1 MMESAVEI
9 RVMQQEE
16 KLHDRPAPKGMS
28 VAFSAY
34 RSEKGKESEVFD
46 MKKDS
51 LLSTFMSNYECWNAS
66 NNLSS
71 VSNTDNCYFRE
82 IVNMGLSAVPYIYNE
97 LQKGPTDLVY
107 ALDEIFGYP
116 IKYEGFVP
124 LEQSC
129 NIWLSI
135 LQKTEKF

>member
-1 MMESAVEI
+1 MESAVEI

-34 RSEKGKESEVFD
+34 RSEKGKESEAFD

-51 LLSTFMSNYECWNAS
+51 LLSTFMSNYECWNDS

-82 IVNMGLSAVPYIYNE
+82 IVNMGVSAVPFIYAE
-97 LQKGPTDLVY
+97 LEKGPTDLVY
-107 ALDEIFGYP
+107 ALDEIFGSP
-116 IKYEGFVP
+116 IKYSGYVSLIQLRE
-124 LEQSC
+124 
-129 NIWLSI
+129 IWLSI
-135 LQKTEKF
+135 LKQTEML